1 MEIRL
6 GHECTGKT
14 KKEFDHII
22 NTQEK
27 RKIFLLY
34 DPYFV
39 VGDVLNWSI
48 LAIDLQWTIYK
59 KRGKRTPII

>member
-39 VGDVLNWSI
+39 VGDVLN
-48 LAIDLQWTIYK
+48 
-59 KRGKRTPII
+59 